1 MYVYSYLPKPTVKVT
16 LLLQV
21 MVDSSSIRHRKV
33 VPLFFDVA
41 GTVRLDQTTPDM
53 SVHSCVSQI
62 IRALISL
69 SFWCFSSTYHL
80 RSTLLHCKKIFYKPE
95 AYTIVIRSVFKL
107 EELKCN
113 LNKLVYSCY
122 KPTRIL

>member
-1 MYVYSYLPKPTVKVT
+1 MRVYTCSYLPPITVKVT

-21 MVDSSSIRHRKV
+21 YVDPSLIQHRKV
-33 VPLFFDVA
+33 VPLFSRVA
-41 GTVRLDQTTPDM
+41 GTVRLEQTTPDM

-80 RSTLLHCKKIFYKPE
+80 RSTLLHCKKINYKPE

-113 LNKLVYSCY
+113 L
-122 KPTRIL
+122 